1 MCEQISLFLKPMH
14 NLSQSILLLARHWM
28 LWWVP
33 LVLFTKKCLLENPG
47 ITLFT
52 SRISLDFLARWY
64 MSISAKTLR
73 KVSKFYINW
82 EMSCQ
87 GSRWAMYISNWCWN
101 IFILYSIHVLLAIY
115 LNWWYLFTSQGSCFT
130 LQWKLILN
138 IFFKFWS
145 HNIWDWS
152 IIVFISFKK
161 VHMSLGQKLV
171 QCFITAFTDSIGF
184 AVTSWIP
191 NPFSFG
197 KDNLMWSQNI
207 FFLYV
212 SKYWINNGFF
222 FSAPLRL
229 FHLAVSL
236 LRRNSYDS
244 LVSQYI
250 TPPFPKSS

>member
-1 MCEQISLFLKPMH
+1 
-14 NLSQSILLLARHWM
+14 
-28 LWWVP
+28 
-33 LVLFTKKCLLENPG
+33 
-47 ITLFT
+47 
-52 SRISLDFLARWY
+52 
-64 MSISAKTLR
+64 
-73 KVSKFYINW
+73 
-82 EMSCQ
+82 MSCQ

-101 IFILYSIHVLLAIY
+101 IFVLYGRHVVLAIY

-152 IIVFISFKK
+152 IIVFISSKK

-207 FFLYV
+207 CFLYV
-212 SKYWINNGFF
+212 SKYWMNNGFF

-244 LVSQYI
+244 LVSQYSR
-250 TPPFPKSS
+250 PPFPKSSLIISYGKAFNRASLLHFSEIFLFACTAQIYETAVRNSWASAFVTDFLWSEVYPRK